1 MIIKN
6 NLQKN
11 LQIKSAAQMMDRSV
25 LILVQ
30 DGRIPHFFYICLKW
44 QKEIN
49 VFPQCLF
56 TCNCNNAV
64 IKWLICTE
72 YDKCD

>member
-11 LQIKSAAQMMDRSV
+11 LQIKYAAQMMDRSV

-30 DGRIPHFFYICLKW
+30 DGRIPHFFYICFEL
-44 QKEIN
+44 
-49 VFPQCLF
+49 VFNYKVYSQTGLD
-56 TCNCNNAV
+56 
-64 IKWLICTE
+64 I
-72 YDKCD
+72 

>member
-11 LQIKSAAQMMDRSV
+11 LQIKYAAQMMDRSV

-30 DGRIPHFFYICLKW
+30 DGRIPHFFYICFEL
-44 QKEIN
+44 
-49 VFPQCLF
+49 VFNYKVYSQTGLY
-56 TCNCNNAV
+56 
-64 IKWLICTE
+64 I
-72 YDKCD
+72 

>member
-30 DGRIPHFFYICLKW
+30 DGRIPHFFIFALSLCS
-44 QKEIN
+44 I
-49 VFPQCLF
+49 
-56 TCNCNNAV
+56 
-64 IKWLICTE
+64 IKVYSQTGL
-72 YDKCD
+72 YM